1 MFTRSSTPELPVEV
15 CERIIDNASIGT
27 AKRCSQVCHS
37 WLPRSRVIIFETVSL
52 NSSSMASKLISLLSR
67 SPSIGY
73 YVCVLRISGPS
84 ESRRWLHDVV
94 HTLPPLLPNV
104 HTLSLYELP
113 HLDLDFYTSVSQFT
127 KVKSLELVLLRVHSI
142 RELIQIVNGF
152 ENLRNLHIHSRHISS
167 LDIHPNDNIRSHKLE
182 AFKLLGYRQ
191 NQLDR
196 FFNWIVESN
205 SFQSLSTLDLNI
217 DGYTGKLNRLLHES
231 SKTLQSLRF
240 KFVMNGSIVFKKLPA
255 LTTFHA
261 LRFLSLK
268 LYSASNGVSVI
279 LPKLAQGVPESFE
292 LLQLRYECRIG
303 DLLREDSQGE
313 WLAFDQ
319 FLSSLNLSK
328 PPSLEIE
335 CVSGIPGIDPD
346 TLEDGE
352 EDDLGC
358 IAEGVGQKQ
367 QEENVKNE
375 LVGLD
380 RDGLF
385 RRHLPN
391 MYERGLSW
399 FIIGWGTRSYLVS
412 PTEPEKWRS
421 RATGSFP
428 FF

>member
-1 MFTRSSTPELPVEV
+1 MFMRSSIPKLPVEV

-37 WLPRSRVIIFETVSL
+37 WLPRSRVIIFETVTL
-52 NSSSMASKLISLLSR
+52 RSSSKASKLLSLLSR

-84 ESRRWLHDVV
+84 EIRRWIRDVIR
-94 HTLPPLLPNV
+94 TLPPLLPNV
-104 HTLSLYELP
+104 HTLSLSELP
-113 HLDLDFYTSVSQFT
+113 HLDSAFYTSVSQFT
-127 KVKSLELVLLRVHSI
+127 KVKSLELTLLRAHSI
-142 RELIQIVNGF
+142 REIIQIVNGF
-152 ENLRNLHIHSRHISS
+152 ENLRNLHIYSRYISS
-167 LDIHPNDNIRSHKLE
+167 LDMHPDDNIRSHKLE
-182 AFKLLGYRQ
+182 AFKLIGYPQR
-191 NQLDR
+191 QLDR
-196 FFNWIVESN
+196 FFHWIIESN

-217 DGYTGKLNRLLHES
+217 YDYTDELNRILHAS
-231 SKTLQSLRF
+231 SKTLRSLRF
-240 KFVMNGSIVFKKLPA
+240 EFAMNGSMVLKKFPP
-255 LTTFHA
+255 LTTFPA

-268 LYSASNGVSVI
+268 LHSASDEVSVVR
-279 LPKLAQGVPESFE
+279 PKLAQGVPESFE
-292 LLQLRYECRIG
+292 LLQLRYECFIT
-303 DLLREDSQGE
+303 DLLCEGSQGR
-313 WLAFDQ
+313 WSAFDH

-335 CVSGIPGIDPD
+335 CASGIPVIDPD
-346 TLEDGE
+346 TSEGGE
-352 EDDLGC
+352 EDGLGC

-367 QEENVKNE
+367 QEENGKIE

-391 MYERGLSW
+391 MYERGLLW
-399 FIIGWGTRSYLVS
+399 CIIGWGTRSYLVS